1 MRSPD
6 DVLQDLEGDRQ
17 QREAEIRLIEN
28 LATRSTSDAERSMLR
43 RSLIL
48 LTYAHL
54 EGFCKFA
61 LFAYVA
67 AVNAAR
73 VPCRE
78 AAVPLVAATLARVFG
93 ALRELNRK
101 HPVFARALPDDQRLH
116 MSAREQRFIE
126 EFEIIT
132 AQLVQIPDNVI
143 DTESNLRAV
152 VLKKILFQLGLN
164 YTSVD
169 LHSNTIERLLGIRN
183 AIAHGDAIKV
193 PRDEE
198 AREYLA
204 STFAIMG
211 LVQTEIY
218 DALQREAYR
227 RHVA

>member
-1 MRSPD
+1 MSSPD
-6 DVLQDLEGDRQ
+6 DVLQDLERDRE
-17 QREAEIRLIEN
+17 QREAEIRLVEN

-43 RSLIL
+43 RSLVL

-78 AAVPLVAATLARVFG
+78 AAVPLVAATLTKVFG
-93 ALRELNRK
+93 ALREINRK

-116 MSAREQRFIE
+116 MSAREQRFVE
-126 EFEIIT
+126 EFENIT
-132 AQLVQIPDNVI
+132 AHLVEIPDNVV
-143 DTESNLRAV
+143 DTESNLNAV

-164 YTSVD
+164 FASVD
-169 LHSNTIERLLGIRN
+169 AHSNTIGRLLGFRN

-193 PRDEE
+193 PRDRE
-198 AREYLA
+198 AKEFLV
-204 STFAIMG
+204 STFEIMG

-218 DALQREAYR
+218 DALRREAYR
-227 RHVA
+227 RNVA